1 MRLLPVIICFLIFSC
16 STEKE
21 LSTIE
26 NLHILIESLSSDNMQ
41 GRNPG
46 TEGGQLAKNY
56 ISEQFSLT
64 NLKTFDNSYF
74 HEVPAVS
81 STVKDSSF
89 FTISFRDRD
98 RKLNYGSEVV
108 FWSKRNIKNQK
119 IDSSNLVFVGYGIVA
134 PEYNWNDYE
143 GIDVS
148 GKTVVML
155 INDPGFD
162 TGRLNLFN
170 GRAMTYYGR
179 WTYKFEEAAKQGAAA
194 AIIIHEEEA
203 AAYPWSVVE
212 NSWTGPQLDLQR
224 KDLGMS
230 RTILES
236 WISIDVA
243 DEIFTFTGFNYDLL
257 KEFALDKTFQAF
269 EMKGLSLTSNINS
282 DISYF
287 SSHNLIGYKE
297 GVSQPDE
304 YLIFMAHWDH
314 LGVNKDLTGD
324 QIFNGAADNAAGVA
338 AVIELARK
346 FDQVQTERSIIF
358 TALTL
363 EESGLLGSAYLA
375 ENPPVD
381 LANIVAGFNFDR
393 ILPTG
398 KTKDMAVIGYGA
410 SELEDILEAELEKEG
425 RYINPDPNPE
435 KGYFYRSD
443 HISFAKKGVPVLY
456 ADDGFDLEIG
466 GVIVYFSLIIL
477 DRRFGID
484 DPVGAISAHG
494 VVGIWGVMA
503 VVFTGGSLVDQF
515 VGVVAIAGFTYVM
528 SLLTIL
534 FIDRFITIRATD
546 AEQELGLDAS
556 EIGVKSTTY

>member
-1 MRLLPVIICFLIFSC
+1 MRLLPVLICFLIFSC
-16 STEKE
+16 SVEKE

-64 NLKTFDNSYF
+64 NLKTFDNSFF

-81 STVKDSSF
+81 STIKDSSF

-119 IDSSNLVFVGYGIVA
+119 IDSSDLVFVGYGIVA

-143 GIDVS
+143 DIDVS

-236 WISIDVA
+236 WISIDA
-243 DEIFTFTGFNYDLL
+243 ANEIFTFTGFNYDLL

-297 GVSQPDE
+297 GISRPDE

-314 LGVNKDLTGD
+314 LGVNKDLIGD

-358 TALTL
+358 SALTL

-381 LANIVAGFNFDR
+381 LANVVAGFNFDR

-398 KTKDMAVIGYGA
+398 KTNDMAVIGYGA
-410 SELEDILEAELEKEG
+410 SELEDILEKELEKQG

-466 GVIVYFSLIIL
+466 GIEKGFNEIY
-477 DRRFGID
+477 DYTNYRY
-484 DPVGAISAHG
+484 HG
-494 VVGIWGVMA
+494 VDDEYDPSWN
-503 VVFTGGSLVDQF
+503 LE
-515 VGVVAIAGFTYVM
+515 GFEQTINTLFNISFELSNSNDWPNWYEGNEFREIRDAQ
-528 SLLTIL
+528 LTSKN
-534 FIDRFITIRATD
+534 TP
-546 AEQELGLDAS
+546 
-556 EIGVKSTTY
+556 

>member
-16 STEKE
+16 SVEKE

-64 NLKTFDNSYF
+64 NLKNFDNSFF

-119 IDSSNLVFVGYGIVA
+119 IDSSDLVFVGYGIVA

-143 GIDVS
+143 DIDVS

-224 KDLGMS
+224 KDLGIS

-243 DEIFTFTGFNYDLL
+243 DEIFTFTGFNYNSL

-297 GVSQPDE
+297 GVSKPDE

-338 AVIELARK
+338 AVIELARR

-381 LANIVAGFNFDR
+381 LANVVAGFNFDR

-398 KTKDMAVIGYGA
+398 KTNDMAVIGYGA
-410 SELEDILEAELEKEG
+410 SELEDILEAELEKQG

-466 GVIVYFSLIIL
+466 GIEKGFNEIY
-477 DRRFGID
+477 DYTNYRY
-484 DPVGAISAHG
+484 HG
-494 VVGIWGVMA
+494 VDDEYDSSWN
-503 VVFTGGSLVDQF
+503 LE
-515 VGVVAIAGFTYVM
+515 GFEQTINTLFNISFELSNSNDWPNWYEGNEFREIRDAQLM
-528 SLLTIL
+528 SKNTP
-534 FIDRFITIRATD
+534 
-546 AEQELGLDAS
+546 
-556 EIGVKSTTY
+556 

>member
-16 STEKE
+16 SVEKE

-119 IDSSNLVFVGYGIVA
+119 IDSSDLVFVGYGIVA

-297 GVSQPDE
+297 GVSKPDE

-381 LANIVAGFNFDR
+381 LANVVAGFNFDR

-466 GVIVYFSLIIL
+466 GIEKGFNEIY
-477 DRRFGID
+477 DYTNYRY
-484 DPVGAISAHG
+484 HG
-494 VVGIWGVMA
+494 VDDEYDPSWN
-503 VVFTGGSLVDQF
+503 LE
-515 VGVVAIAGFTYVM
+515 GFEQTINTLFNISFELSNSNDWPNWYEGNEFREIRDAQLM
-528 SLLTIL
+528 SKN
-534 FIDRFITIRATD
+534 
-546 AEQELGLDAS
+546 S
-556 EIGVKSTTY
+556 P

>member
-119 IDSSNLVFVGYGIVA
+119 IDSSDLVFVGYGIVA

-297 GVSQPDE
+297 GVSKPDE

-381 LANIVAGFNFDR
+381 LANVVAGFNFDR

-466 GVIVYFSLIIL
+466 GIEKGFNEIY
-477 DRRFGID
+477 DYTNYRY
-484 DPVGAISAHG
+484 HG
-494 VVGIWGVMA
+494 VDDEYDPSWD
-503 VVFTGGSLVDQF
+503 LE
-515 VGVVAIAGFTYVM
+515 GFEQ
-528 SLLTIL
+528 TINTL
-534 FIDRFITIRATD
+534 FNISFELSNSNDWPNWYEGNEFREIRD
-546 AEQELGLDAS
+546 AQLMPKNS
-556 EIGVKSTTY
+556 P

>member
-16 STEKE
+16 SNEKE

-119 IDSSNLVFVGYGIVA
+119 IDSSDLVFVGYGIVA

-297 GVSQPDE
+297 GVSKPDE

-381 LANIVAGFNFDR
+381 LANVVAGFNFDR

-466 GVIVYFSLIIL
+466 GIEKGFNEIY
-477 DRRFGID
+477 DYTNYRY
-484 DPVGAISAHG
+484 HG
-494 VVGIWGVMA
+494 VDDEYDPSWN
-503 VVFTGGSLVDQF
+503 LE
-515 VGVVAIAGFTYVM
+515 GFEQTINTLFNISFELSNSNDWPNWYEANEFREIRDAQLM
-528 SLLTIL
+528 SKNTP
-534 FIDRFITIRATD
+534 
-546 AEQELGLDAS
+546 
-556 EIGVKSTTY
+556 

>member
-1 MRLLPVIICFLIFSC
+1 MRLFSLILCFLIFSC
-16 STEKE
+16 SFDDDIT
-21 LSTIE
+21 TIE
-26 NLHILIESLSSDNMQ
+26 NLHLITESLSSDDMQ

-56 ISEQFSLT
+56 ISNKFSET
-64 NLKTFDNSYF
+64 NLKTFGNSYF

-81 STVKDSSF
+81 SNVLDSSF
-89 FTISFRDRD
+89 FTISFRDKD

-108 FWSKRNIKNQK
+108 FWSKRNLKNQR
-119 IDSSNLVFVGYGIVA
+119 INSSDLVFVGYGIVA

-143 GIDVS
+143 GIDVN

-162 TGRLNLFN
+162 TRRLNLFN
-170 GRAMTYYGR
+170 GRSMTYYGR
-179 WTYKFEEAAKQGAAA
+179 WTYKFEEAAKQGATA

-236 WISIDVA
+236 WINIDVA
-243 DEIFTFTGFNYDLL
+243 NEILTFTGFNYDSL
-257 KEFALDKTFQAF
+257 KEFALDKSFQAF
-269 EMKGLSLTSNINS
+269 EMKGLSLTSKINS

-287 SSHNLIGYKE
+287 SSHNLVGYKK
-297 GVSQPDE
+297 GSSKPDE

-314 LGVNKDLTGD
+314 LGVNEELPGD
-324 QIFNGAADNAAGVA
+324 KIFNGAADNATGVA
-338 AVIELARK
+338 AVIELARL
-346 FDQVQTERSIIF
+346 FDSVQTERSIIF

-381 LANIVAGFNFDR
+381 LANVVAGFNFDR

-398 KTKDMAVIGYGA
+398 KTNDMAVIGYGA
-410 SELEDILEAELEKEG
+410 SELEDLLEMELEKQG

-456 ADDGFDLEIG
+456 ADDGFDLEVG
-466 GVIVYFSLIIL
+466 GIEKGFNEIY
-477 DRRFGID
+477 DYTNYRY
-484 DPVGAISAHG
+484 HG
-494 VVGIWGVMA
+494 VEDEYDPSWNLEGFEQTINTIFNISVNLSNSEDWPNWYEGNE
-503 VVFTGGSLVDQF
+503 FR
-515 VGVVAIAGFTYVM
+515 AI
-528 SLLTIL
+528 
-534 FIDRFITIRATD
+534 RD
-546 AEQELGLDAS
+546 AQQAQ
-556 EIGVKSTTY
+556 KNTP

>member
-16 STEKE
+16 SVEKE

-64 NLKTFDNSYF
+64 NLKTFDNSFF

-119 IDSSNLVFVGYGIVA
+119 IDSSDLVFVGYGIVA

-212 NSWTGPQLDLQR
+212 NSWTGPQLELQR
-224 KDLGMS
+224 KDLGIS

-297 GVSQPDE
+297 GVSKPDE

-314 LGVNKDLTGD
+314 LGVNKDLTED

-381 LANIVAGFNFDR
+381 LANVVAGFNFDR

-466 GVIVYFSLIIL
+466 GIEKGFNEIY
-477 DRRFGID
+477 DYTNYRY
-484 DPVGAISAHG
+484 HG
-494 VVGIWGVMA
+494 VDDEYDPSWD
-503 VVFTGGSLVDQF
+503 LE
-515 VGVVAIAGFTYVM
+515 GFEQTINTLFNISFELSNSNDWPNWYEGNEFREIRDAQLM
-528 SLLTIL
+528 SKNTP
-534 FIDRFITIRATD
+534 
-546 AEQELGLDAS
+546 
-556 EIGVKSTTY
+556 

>member
-16 STEKE
+16 SVEKE
-21 LSTIE
+21 ISTIE

-64 NLKTFDNSYF
+64 NLKNFDNSFF

-119 IDSSNLVFVGYGIVA
+119 IDSSDLVFVGYGIVA

-297 GVSQPDE
+297 GVSKPDE

-324 QIFNGAADNAAGVA
+324 QIFNGAADNATGVA
-338 AVIELARK
+338 AVIELARR
-346 FDQVQTERSIIF
+346 FDQAQTERSIIF

-381 LANIVAGFNFDR
+381 LANVVAGFNFDR

-398 KTKDMAVIGYGA
+398 KTNDMAVIGYGA
-410 SELEDILEAELEKEG
+410 SELEDILEKELEKQG

-466 GVIVYFSLIIL
+466 GIEKGFNEIY
-477 DRRFGID
+477 DYTNYRY
-484 DPVGAISAHG
+484 HG
-494 VVGIWGVMA
+494 VDDEYEPSWN
-503 VVFTGGSLVDQF
+503 LE
-515 VGVVAIAGFTYVM
+515 GFEQ
-528 SLLTIL
+528 TINTL
-534 FIDRFITIRATD
+534 FNISFELSNSNDWPNWYEGNEFREIRD
-546 AEQELGLDAS
+546 AQLMLK
-556 EIGVKSTTY
+556 KSP

>member
-1 MRLLPVIICFLIFSC
+1 MRLLPVFICFLIFSC
-16 STEKE
+16 SVEKE

-64 NLKTFDNSYF
+64 NLKTFDNSFF

-89 FTISFRDRD
+89 FTISFRDKD

-119 IDSSNLVFVGYGIVA
+119 IDSSDLVFVGYGIVA

-224 KDLGMS
+224 KDLGIS

-236 WISIDVA
+236 WISIDA
-243 DEIFTFTGFNYDLL
+243 ANEIFTFTGFNYDLL

-297 GVSQPDE
+297 GVSKPDE

-346 FDQVQTERSIIF
+346 FNQVQTERSIIF
-358 TALTL
+358 SALTL

-398 KTKDMAVIGYGA
+398 KTNDMAVIGYGA
-410 SELEDILEAELEKEG
+410 SELEDILEAELEKQG

-466 GVIVYFSLIIL
+466 GIEKGFNEIY
-477 DRRFGID
+477 DYTNYRY
-484 DPVGAISAHG
+484 HG
-494 VVGIWGVMA
+494 VDDEYDPSWN
-503 VVFTGGSLVDQF
+503 LE
-515 VGVVAIAGFTYVM
+515 GFEQTINTLFNISFELSNSNDWPNWYEGNEFRKIRDAQLM
-528 SLLTIL
+528 SKNTP
-534 FIDRFITIRATD
+534 
-546 AEQELGLDAS
+546 
-556 EIGVKSTTY
+556 

>member
-1 MRLLPVIICFLIFSC
+1 MRLFSLILCFLIFSC
-16 STEKE
+16 SFDDDIT
-21 LSTIE
+21 TIE
-26 NLHILIESLSSDNMQ
+26 NLHLITESLSSDDMQ

-56 ISEQFSLT
+56 ISNKFSET
-64 NLKTFDNSYF
+64 NLKTFGNSYF

-81 STVKDSSF
+81 SNVLDSSF
-89 FTISFRDRD
+89 FTISFRDKD

-108 FWSKRNIKNQK
+108 FWSKRNLKNQR
-119 IDSSNLVFVGYGIVA
+119 INSSDLVFVGYGIVA

-143 GIDVS
+143 GIDVK

-162 TGRLNLFN
+162 TRRLNLFN
-170 GRAMTYYGR
+170 GRSMTYYGR
-179 WTYKFEEAAKQGAAA
+179 WTYKFEEAAKQGATA

-236 WISIDVA
+236 WINIDVA
-243 DEIFTFTGFNYDLL
+243 NEILTFTGFNYDSL
-257 KEFALDKTFQAF
+257 KEFALDKSFQAF
-269 EMKGLSLTSNINS
+269 EMKGLSLTSKINS

-287 SSHNLIGYKE
+287 SSHNLVGYKK
-297 GVSQPDE
+297 GSSKPDE

-314 LGVNKDLTGD
+314 LGINEELPEDK
-324 QIFNGAADNAAGVA
+324 IFNGAADNATGVA
-338 AVIELARK
+338 AVIELARL
-346 FDQVQTERSIIF
+346 FDSVQTERSIIF

-381 LANIVAGFNFDR
+381 LANVVAGFNFDR

-398 KTKDMAVIGYGA
+398 KTNDMAVIGYGA
-410 SELEDILEAELEKEG
+410 SELEDLLEMELEKQG

-456 ADDGFDLEIG
+456 ADDGFDLEVG
-466 GVIVYFSLIIL
+466 GIEKGFNEIY
-477 DRRFGID
+477 DYTNYRY
-484 DPVGAISAHG
+484 HG
-494 VVGIWGVMA
+494 VEDEYDPSWNLEGFEQTINTIFNISVNLSNSEDWPNWYEGNE
-503 VVFTGGSLVDQF
+503 FR
-515 VGVVAIAGFTYVM
+515 AI
-528 SLLTIL
+528 
-534 FIDRFITIRATD
+534 RD
-546 AEQELGLDAS
+546 AQQAQ
-556 EIGVKSTTY
+556 KNTP

>member
-1 MRLLPVIICFLIFSC
+1 MRLLAIIICFLSFSC
-16 STEKE
+16 SVEKE

-26 NLHILIESLSSDNMQ
+26 NLHILIESLSSDNML

-64 NLKTFDNSYF
+64 NLKTFDNSFF

-119 IDSSNLVFVGYGIVA
+119 INSSDLVFVGYGIVA

-230 RTILES
+230 STVLES

-297 GVSQPDE
+297 GLSKPDE

-346 FDQVQTERSIIF
+346 FDKVQTERSIIF
-358 TALTL
+358 SAMTL

-375 ENPPVD
+375 ENPPID
-381 LANIVAGFNFDR
+381 LANVVAGFNFDR

-398 KTKDMAVIGYGA
+398 KTNDMAVIGYGA
-410 SELEDILEAELEKEG
+410 SELEDLLEAELEKQG

-466 GVIVYFSLIIL
+466 GIEKGFNEIYEYTNY
-477 DRRFGID
+477 RY
-484 DPVGAISAHG
+484 HG
-494 VVGIWGVMA
+494 VDDEYDPSWN
-503 VVFTGGSLVDQF
+503 LE
-515 VGVVAIAGFTYVM
+515 GFEQTINTLFNISFELSNSNDWPNWYEGNEFRKIRDAQLM
-528 SLLTIL
+528 SKNTP
-534 FIDRFITIRATD
+534 
-546 AEQELGLDAS
+546 
-556 EIGVKSTTY
+556 

>member
-16 STEKE
+16 SVEKE

-64 NLKTFDNSYF
+64 NLKTFDNSFF

-119 IDSSNLVFVGYGIVA
+119 IDSSDLVFVGYGIVA

-466 GVIVYFSLIIL
+466 GIEKGFNEIY
-477 DRRFGID
+477 DYTNYRY
-484 DPVGAISAHG
+484 HG
-494 VVGIWGVMA
+494 VDDEYDPSWNLEGFEQTINTLFNISFELSNSNDWPNWYE
-503 VVFTGGSLVDQF
+503 GSEF
-515 VGVVAIAGFTYVM
+515 
-528 SLLTIL
+528 
-534 FIDRFITIRATD
+534 REIRD
-546 AEQELGLDAS
+546 AQLMLKD
-556 EIGVKSTTY
+556 TP

>member
-16 STEKE
+16 TVEKE

-119 IDSSNLVFVGYGIVA
+119 IDSSDLVFVGYGIVA

-224 KDLGMS
+224 KDLGIS

-297 GVSQPDE
+297 GVSKPDE
-304 YLIFMAHWDH
+304 YLFFMAHWDH

-381 LANIVAGFNFDR
+381 LANVVAGFNFDR

-466 GVIVYFSLIIL
+466 GIEKGFNEIY
-477 DRRFGID
+477 DYTNYRY
-484 DPVGAISAHG
+484 HG
-494 VVGIWGVMA
+494 VDDEYDPSWN
-503 VVFTGGSLVDQF
+503 LE
-515 VGVVAIAGFTYVM
+515 GFEQTINTLFNISFELSNSNDWPNWYEGNEFREIRDAQLM
-528 SLLTIL
+528 SKNTP
-534 FIDRFITIRATD
+534 
-546 AEQELGLDAS
+546 
-556 EIGVKSTTY
+556 

>member
-1 MRLLPVIICFLIFSC
+1 MRLSTLIICFLIFSC
-16 STEKE
+16 SFEKE

-26 NLHILIESLSSDNMQ
+26 NLHILIESLSSDDMQ

-46 TEGGQLAKNY
+46 TQGGQLAKNY
-56 ISEQFSLT
+56 ISDQFSS
-64 NLKTFDNSYF
+64 NNIKAFGDSYF

-81 STVKDSSF
+81 STVKESSF

-98 RKLNYGSEVV
+98 RKLLYGSEVV
-108 FWSKRNIKNQK
+108 FWSKRNQKNLK
-119 IDSSNLVFVGYGIVA
+119 ITSSDLVFVGYGIVA

-143 GIDVS
+143 GVDVK

-179 WTYKFEEAAKQGAAA
+179 WTYKFEEAAKQGATA

-230 RTILES
+230 RSILES
-236 WISIDVA
+236 WISLDVA
-243 DEIFTFTGFNYDLL
+243 NEIFTFTGFNYDSL
-257 KEFALDKTFQAF
+257 KEFALDKSFQAF
-269 EMKGLSLTSNINS
+269 EMKGLALTSKINS

-287 SSHNLIGYKE
+287 SSHNLIGFKE
-297 GVSQPDE
+297 GTSRPDE

-314 LGVNKDLTGD
+314 LGVNEELSGD
-324 QIFNGAADNAAGVA
+324 NIFNGAADNAAGVA
-338 AVIELARK
+338 AVIELARM
-346 FDQVQTERSIIF
+346 FDRVQTDRSIIF
-358 TALTL
+358 AALTL

-381 LANIVAGFNFDR
+381 LGNIVAGFNFDR

-410 SELEDILEAELEKEG
+410 SEIEALLEKELHRQG

-456 ADDGFDLEIG
+456 SDDGYDLEIG
-466 GVIVYFSLIIL
+466 GIEKGFSEIY
-477 DRRFGID
+477 DYTNFRY
-484 DPVGAISAHG
+484 HG
-494 VVGIWGVMA
+494 VDDEYNSSWNLEGFEQTVNTIFNISFDLSNSSDWPNWYEGNE
-503 VVFTGGSLVDQF
+503 FR
-515 VGVVAIAGFTYVM
+515 AIRDAQM
-528 SLLTIL
+528 LL
-534 FIDRFITIRATD
+534 
-546 AEQELGLDAS
+546 
-556 EIGVKSTTY
+556 KNNP

>member
-56 ISEQFSLT
+56 ISEQFSLI
-64 NLKTFDNSYF
+64 NLKTFDNSFF

-119 IDSSNLVFVGYGIVA
+119 IDSSDLVFVGYGIVA

-297 GVSQPDE
+297 GVSKPDE

-381 LANIVAGFNFDR
+381 LANVVAGFNFDR

-466 GVIVYFSLIIL
+466 GIEKGFNEIY
-477 DRRFGID
+477 DYTNYRY
-484 DPVGAISAHG
+484 HG
-494 VVGIWGVMA
+494 VDDEYDPSWN
-503 VVFTGGSLVDQF
+503 LE
-515 VGVVAIAGFTYVM
+515 GFEQTINTLFNISFELSNSNDWPNWYEGNEFREIRDAQLM
-528 SLLTIL
+528 SKN
-534 FIDRFITIRATD
+534 
-546 AEQELGLDAS
+546 S
-556 EIGVKSTTY
+556 P

>member
-1 MRLLPVIICFLIFSC
+1 MRLFSLILCFLIFSC
-16 STEKE
+16 SFDDDIT
-21 LSTIE
+21 TIE
-26 NLHILIESLSSDNMQ
+26 NLHLITESLSSDEMQ

-56 ISEQFSLT
+56 ISNKFSET
-64 NLKTFDNSYF
+64 NLKTFGNSYF

-81 STVKDSSF
+81 SNVLDSSF
-89 FTISFRDRD
+89 FTISFRDKD

-108 FWSKRNIKNQK
+108 FWSKRNLKNQR
-119 IDSSNLVFVGYGIVA
+119 INSSDLVFVGYGIVA

-143 GIDVS
+143 GIDVK

-162 TGRLNLFN
+162 TRRLNLFN
-170 GRAMTYYGR
+170 GRSMTYYGR
-179 WTYKFEEAAKQGAAA
+179 WTYKFEEAAKQGATA

-236 WISIDVA
+236 WINIDVA
-243 DEIFTFTGFNYDLL
+243 NEILTFTGFNYDSL
-257 KEFALDKTFQAF
+257 KEFALDKSFQAF
-269 EMKGLSLTSNINS
+269 EMKGLSLTSKINS

-287 SSHNLIGYKE
+287 SSHNLVGYKK
-297 GVSQPDE
+297 GSSKPDE

-314 LGVNKDLTGD
+314 LGVNEELPGD
-324 QIFNGAADNAAGVA
+324 KIFNGAADNATGVA
-338 AVIELARK
+338 AVIELARL
-346 FDQVQTERSIIF
+346 FDSVQTERSIIF

-381 LANIVAGFNFDR
+381 LANVVAGFNFDR

-398 KTKDMAVIGYGA
+398 KTNDMAVIGYGA
-410 SELEDILEAELEKEG
+410 SELEDLLEIELEKQG

-456 ADDGFDLEIG
+456 ADDGFDLEVG
-466 GVIVYFSLIIL
+466 GIEKGFNEIY
-477 DRRFGID
+477 DYTNYRY
-484 DPVGAISAHG
+484 HG
-494 VVGIWGVMA
+494 VEDEYDPSWNLEGFEQTISTIFNISVNLSNSDDWPNWYEGNE
-503 VVFTGGSLVDQF
+503 FR
-515 VGVVAIAGFTYVM
+515 AI
-528 SLLTIL
+528 
-534 FIDRFITIRATD
+534 RD
-546 AEQELGLDAS
+546 AQQAQ
-556 EIGVKSTTY
+556 KNTP

>member
-1 MRLLPVIICFLIFSC
+1 MIKNQNFKRNSHVDDLINDAVNNNEGVIGLNGALMVDTGEFSGRIPNDKFIVDEDS
-16 STEKE
+16 STEK
-21 LSTIE
+21 IWW
-26 NLHILIESLSSDNMQ
+26 
-41 GRNPG
+41 G
-46 TEGGQLAKNY
+46 
-56 ISEQFSLT
+56 
-64 NLKTFDNSYF
+64 
-74 HEVPAVS
+74 EV
-81 STVKDSSF
+81 
-89 FTISFRDRD
+89 
-98 RKLNYGSEVV
+98 
-108 FWSKRNIKNQK
+108 NQK
-119 IDSSNLVFVGYGIVA
+119 LSEENFDYLLNKVLDTYEGLHSSYYVFVVYGIVA

-143 GIDVS
+143 GIDVK

-162 TGRLNLFN
+162 TRRLNLFN

-236 WISIDVA
+236 WISLDIA
-243 DEIFTFTGFNYDLL
+243 NEIFTYTGFNYDSL
-257 KEFALDKTFQAF
+257 KEFALDKSFQAF
-269 EMKGLSLTSNINS
+269 EMKGLSLTSKINS

-297 GVSQPDE
+297 GTSKPDE

-314 LGVNKDLTGD
+314 LGINDELIGD

-393 ILPTG
+393 VLPTG

-410 SELEDILEAELEKEG
+410 SELEDYLEKELEKQG

-456 ADDGFDLEIG
+456 SDDGFDLEDG
-466 GVIVYFSLIIL
+466 GIEKGFNEIYDYTNF
-477 DRRFGID
+477 RY
-484 DPVGAISAHG
+484 HG
-494 VVGIWGVMA
+494 VKDEYDPSWNLEGFEQTINTI
-503 VVFTGGSLVDQF
+503 FNISLDLSNSSDWPNWYEGNEF
-515 VGVVAIAGFTYVM
+515 
-528 SLLTIL
+528 
-534 FIDRFITIRATD
+534 RATRD
-546 AEQELGLDAS
+546 AQLS
-556 EIGVKSTTY
+556 SKNTP

>member
-16 STEKE
+16 SVEKE

-64 NLKTFDNSYF
+64 NLKTFDNSFF

-119 IDSSNLVFVGYGIVA
+119 IDSSDLVFVGYGIVA

-297 GVSQPDE
+297 GVSKPDE

-381 LANIVAGFNFDR
+381 LANVVAGFNFDR

-466 GVIVYFSLIIL
+466 GIEKGFNEIY
-477 DRRFGID
+477 DYTNYRY
-484 DPVGAISAHG
+484 HG
-494 VVGIWGVMA
+494 VDDEYDPSWN
-503 VVFTGGSLVDQF
+503 LE
-515 VGVVAIAGFTYVM
+515 GFEQTINTLFNISFELSNSNDWPNWYEGNEFREIRDAQLM
-528 SLLTIL
+528 SKN
-534 FIDRFITIRATD
+534 
-546 AEQELGLDAS
+546 S
-556 EIGVKSTTY
+556 P

>member
-81 STVKDSSF
+81 STVKDPSF

-119 IDSSNLVFVGYGIVA
+119 IDSSDLVFVGYGIVA

-297 GVSQPDE
+297 GVSKPDE

-381 LANIVAGFNFDR
+381 LANVVAGFNFDR

-466 GVIVYFSLIIL
+466 GIEKGFNEIY
-477 DRRFGID
+477 DYTNYRY
-484 DPVGAISAHG
+484 HG
-494 VVGIWGVMA
+494 VDDEYDPSWN
-503 VVFTGGSLVDQF
+503 LE
-515 VGVVAIAGFTYVM
+515 GFEQTINTLFNISFELSNSNDWPNWYEGNEFREIRDAQLM
-528 SLLTIL
+528 SKNTP
-534 FIDRFITIRATD
+534 
-546 AEQELGLDAS
+546 
-556 EIGVKSTTY
+556 

>member
-1 MRLLPVIICFLIFSC
+1 MRLLPVFICFLIFSC
-16 STEKE
+16 SVEKE

-64 NLKTFDNSYF
+64 NLKTFDNSFF

-89 FTISFRDRD
+89 FTISFRDKD

-119 IDSSNLVFVGYGIVA
+119 IDSSDLVFVGYGIVA

-224 KDLGMS
+224 KDLGIS

-236 WISIDVA
+236 WISIDA
-243 DEIFTFTGFNYDLL
+243 ANEIFTFTGFNYDLL

-297 GVSQPDE
+297 GVSKPDE

-358 TALTL
+358 SALTL

-381 LANIVAGFNFDR
+381 LANVVAGFNFDR

-398 KTKDMAVIGYGA
+398 KTNDMAVIGFGA
-410 SELEDILEAELEKEG
+410 SELEDILEAELEKQG

-466 GVIVYFSLIIL
+466 GIEKGFNEIY
-477 DRRFGID
+477 DYTNYRY
-484 DPVGAISAHG
+484 HG
-494 VVGIWGVMA
+494 VDDEYDPSWN
-503 VVFTGGSLVDQF
+503 LE
-515 VGVVAIAGFTYVM
+515 GFEQTINTLFNISFELSNSNDWPNWYEGNEFREIRDAQLM
-528 SLLTIL
+528 SKNTP
-534 FIDRFITIRATD
+534 
-546 AEQELGLDAS
+546 
-556 EIGVKSTTY
+556 

>member
-1 MRLLPVIICFLIFSC
+1 MRLLPVLICFLIFSC
-16 STEKE
+16 SVEKE

-46 TEGGQLAKNY
+46 TVGGQLAKNY

-64 NLKTFDNSYF
+64 NLKTFDNSFF

-119 IDSSNLVFVGYGIVA
+119 IDSSDLVFVGYGIVA

-143 GIDVS
+143 DIDVS

-179 WTYKFEEAAKQGAAA
+179 WTYKFEEAAKQGASA

-236 WISIDVA
+236 WISIDAA

-269 EMKGLSLTSNINS
+269 DMKGLSLTSNINS

-297 GVSQPDE
+297 GVSKPDE

-338 AVIELARK
+338 VVIELARR

-358 TALTL
+358 SALTL

-381 LANIVAGFNFDR
+381 LANVVAGFNFDR

-398 KTKDMAVIGYGA
+398 KTNDMAVIGYGA
-410 SELEDILEAELEKEG
+410 SELEDILETELEKQG

-466 GVIVYFSLIIL
+466 GIEKGFNEIY
-477 DRRFGID
+477 DYTNYRY
-484 DPVGAISAHG
+484 HG
-494 VVGIWGVMA
+494 VDDEYDPSWN
-503 VVFTGGSLVDQF
+503 LE
-515 VGVVAIAGFTYVM
+515 GFEQTINTLFNISFELSNSNDWPNWYEGNEFREIRDAQ
-528 SLLTIL
+528 LTSKN
-534 FIDRFITIRATD
+534 TP
-546 AEQELGLDAS
+546 
-556 EIGVKSTTY
+556 

>member
-16 STEKE
+16 SVEKE

-119 IDSSNLVFVGYGIVA
+119 IDSSDLVFVGYGIVA

-297 GVSQPDE
+297 GVSKPDE

-381 LANIVAGFNFDR
+381 LANVVAGFNFDR

-466 GVIVYFSLIIL
+466 GIEKGFNEIY
-477 DRRFGID
+477 DYTNYRY
-484 DPVGAISAHG
+484 HG
-494 VVGIWGVMA
+494 VDDEYDPSWD
-503 VVFTGGSLVDQF
+503 LE
-515 VGVVAIAGFTYVM
+515 GFEQTINTLFNISFELSNSNDWPNWYEGNEFREIRDAQ
-528 SLLTIL
+528 LTVSYTHLTLPTKRI
-534 FIDRFITIRATD
+534 
-546 AEQELGLDAS
+546 
-556 EIGVKSTTY
+556 V

>member
-1 MRLLPVIICFLIFSC
+1 MRLLPVLICFLIFSC
-16 STEKE
+16 SVEKE

-26 NLHILIESLSSDNMQ
+26 NLHILIESLSSDKMQ

-46 TEGGQLAKNY
+46 TGGGQLAKNY

-64 NLKTFDNSYF
+64 NLKTFDNSFF

-108 FWSKRNIKNQK
+108 FWSKRNINNQK
-119 IDSSNLVFVGYGIVA
+119 IDSSDLVFVGYGIVA

-143 GIDVS
+143 DIDVS

-236 WISIDVA
+236 WISIDAA

-297 GVSQPDE
+297 GVSRPDE

-314 LGVNKDLTGD
+314 LGVNKDLIGD

-358 TALTL
+358 SALTL

-381 LANIVAGFNFDR
+381 LANVVAGFNFDR

-398 KTKDMAVIGYGA
+398 KTNDMAVIGYGA
-410 SELEDILEAELEKEG
+410 SELEDILEKELEKQG

-466 GVIVYFSLIIL
+466 GIEKGFYEIY
-477 DRRFGID
+477 DYTNYRY
-484 DPVGAISAHG
+484 HG
-494 VVGIWGVMA
+494 VDDEYDSTWN
-503 VVFTGGSLVDQF
+503 LE
-515 VGVVAIAGFTYVM
+515 GFEQTINTLFNISFELSNSNDWPNWYEGNEFREIRDAQLM
-528 SLLTIL
+528 SKN
-534 FIDRFITIRATD
+534 AP
-546 AEQELGLDAS
+546 
-556 EIGVKSTTY
+556 

>member
-16 STEKE
+16 TVEKE

-119 IDSSNLVFVGYGIVA
+119 IDSSDLVFVGYGIVA

-236 WISIDVA
+236 WISIDIA

-297 GVSQPDE
+297 GVSKPDE

-381 LANIVAGFNFDR
+381 LANVVAGFNFDR

-466 GVIVYFSLIIL
+466 GIEKGFNEIY
-477 DRRFGID
+477 DYTNYRY
-484 DPVGAISAHG
+484 HG
-494 VVGIWGVMA
+494 VDDEYDPSWN
-503 VVFTGGSLVDQF
+503 LE
-515 VGVVAIAGFTYVM
+515 GFEQTINTLFNISFELSNSNDWPNWYEGNEFREIRDAQLM
-528 SLLTIL
+528 SKNTP
-534 FIDRFITIRATD
+534 
-546 AEQELGLDAS
+546 
-556 EIGVKSTTY
+556 